1 MKLPFVAR
9 EALESA
15 EVKLA
20 ELNQEYQNFRRRN
33 ASVQEDSYFQG
44 GSDALKAMLPIYDN
58 LTLALEQPC
67 EDEAFRTGIEM
78 TRKAL
83 EKTFAQLDV
92 QEIPALNAPFDPK
105 LHEAVEHIEDPD
117 LAENTVVR
125 VIRAGFTR
133 GNTVLRHA
141 LVAVAN

>member
-9 EALESA
+9 EALEAA
-15 EVKLA
+15 ERKHA

-33 ASVQEDSYFQG
+33 ASVQETSYFQG

-58 LTLALEQPC
+58 LKLALEQPC
-67 EDEAFRTGIEM
+67 EDDAFRTGIEM
-78 TRKAL
+78 TLKEL
-83 EKTFAQLDV
+83 EKTFSQLDV
-92 QEIPALNAPFDPK
+92 YEIPALDAAFDPA
-105 LHEAVEHIEDPD
+105 LHEAVEHIEDPE
-117 LAENTVVR
+117 LGENTVVR

-133 GNTVLRHA
+133 GDTVLRHA

>member
-9 EALESA
+9 EALEAA
-15 EVKLA
+15 ERKHA

-33 ASVQEDSYFQG
+33 ASVQETSYFQG

-58 LTLALEQPC
+58 LKLALEQPC
-67 EDEAFRTGIEM
+67 EDDAFRTGIEM
-78 TRKAL
+78 TLKEL
-83 EKTFAQLDV
+83 EKTFSQLDV
-92 QEIPALNAPFDPK
+92 HEIPTLDAAFDPA
-105 LHEAVEHIEDPD
+105 LHEAVEHIEDPE
-117 LAENTVVR
+117 LGENTVVR

-133 GNTVLRHA
+133 GDTVLRHA